1 MVEDFR
7 YEAALAAAL
16 HILHRLDTTPL
27 MTRPEKLATATYA
40 ILLAIQRAEEQTNRS
55 GGRTLAMSDPQP
67 EEMPVIL
74 CRPPVLNR
82 NGRPAALLGNGRKAL
97 PGKP

>member
-1 MVEDFR
+1 MEEDFR

-40 ILLAIQRAEEQTNRS
+40 ILLAIQRAEDQTRGS
-55 GGRTLAMSDPQP
+55 GGRALARCDS
-67 EEMPVIL
+67 
-74 CRPPVLNR
+74 RPHDVRVLLSP
-82 NGRPAALLGNGRKAL
+82 PAALGGNGRLTASLGNGRKAL

>member
-1 MVEDFR
+1 MGEDFR

-27 MTRPEKLATATYA
+27 MSRQEKLATATYA
-40 ILLAIQRAEEQTNRS
+40 ILLAIQQAEEQAGIHAGRALVQCDARPHGVRVGLCPPTAL
-55 GGRTLAMSDPQP
+55 GG
-67 EEMPVIL
+67 
-74 CRPPVLNR
+74 
-82 NGRPAALLGNGRKAL
+82 NGRPAARLGNGQKAL